1 MLLHVAAFCVCGS
14 SETHVKELC
23 VLSWCV
29 LQIAL
34 TTLEEV
40 FLNIAKQAEIENAQ
54 GKNIVVQAEVD
65 GHMLPVSVGQELVT
79 DPATNKSYKLFWGQ
93 DHNGEL
99 CVSEV
104 IPLPG

>member
-1 MLLHVAAFCVCGS
+1 M
-14 SETHVKELC
+14 
-23 VLSWCV
+23 

-54 GKNIVVQAEVD
+54 GKNIIVNAEVD
-65 GHMLPVSVGQELVT
+65 GHLLPVNVGQELVT
-79 DPATNKSYKLFWGQ
+79 DPTTNKSYRLVWGQ

-99 CVSEV
+99 CVSEA
-104 IPLPG
+104 ILLPAA

>member
-1 MLLHVAAFCVCGS
+1 MQRPA
-14 SETHVKELC
+14 
-23 VLSWCV
+23 V

-54 GKNIVVQAEVD
+54 GKNVLVDAEVD
-65 GHMLPVSVGQELVT
+65 GKILPVNVGQELVT
-79 DPATNKSYKLFWGQ
+79 DPETNKSYRLGWGQ

-99 CVSEV
+99 CVSLV
-104 IPLPG
+104 VPLDPVQAQVAQAEIV

>member
-1 MLLHVAAFCVCGS
+1 MF
-14 SETHVKELC
+14 
-23 VLSWCV
+23 V

-54 GKNIVVQAEVD
+54 GKNVLVNAEVD
-65 GHMLPVSVGQELVT
+65 GKILPVQVGQELVT
-79 DPATNKSYKLFWGQ
+79 DPTTNRSYRLGWGQ
-93 DHNGEL
+93 DHNGDL

-104 IPLPG
+104 VPLDPTQAVIV